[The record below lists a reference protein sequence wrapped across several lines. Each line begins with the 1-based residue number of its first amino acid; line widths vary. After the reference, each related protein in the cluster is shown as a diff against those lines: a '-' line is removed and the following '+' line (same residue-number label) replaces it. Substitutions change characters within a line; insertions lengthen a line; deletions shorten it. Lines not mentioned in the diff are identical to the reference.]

1 MTPALRCI
9 LVMLLGL
16 GLLAACSKYEQDI
29 EKVKAAQITGTTN
42 EQFVKDLAGARGSFE
57 WSAREAAKY
66 AADGGI
72 VLVEA
77 AVTKTSRAG
86 NKQVIQLQWLHNRET
101 GKIAFED
108 VLVDGRS
115 RGILGAALDILK
127 RELE

>member
-1 MTPALRCI
+1 MTRALRCT

-16 GLLAACSKYEQDI
+16 GLLAACSKFESDI
-29 EKVKAAQITGTTN
+29 EKVKAAQSTGTAN
-42 EQFVKDLAGARGSFE
+42 EQFVKDLAGARGSFV
-57 WSAREAAKY
+57 WSAREAEKY

-77 AVTKTSRAG
+77 AVTKTSRTG
-86 NKQVIQLQWLHNRET
+86 KKQVIQLQWLHNRET
-101 GKIAFED
+101 GKVAFED

-127 RELE
+127 LELE